1 MSCLPEK
8 AETLTRC
15 LYLLP
20 VLRHLSA
27 LQRPNSSAGLPATL
41 ATDLGFKGGGE
52 DFKTARRFIIREG
65 KKGQGEA
72 GQREGRAGGKSGRDR
87 KRSVAE
93 HELPISHWR

>member
-41 ATDLGFKGGGE
+41 ATDLGFKGGGRFQDCKAFYHQRGE
-52 DFKTARRFIIREG
+52 KRARRGRTERRQG
-65 KKGQGEA
+65 RGEEWKGQKEIC
-72 GQREGRAGGKSGRDR
+72 GRA
-87 KRSVAE
+87 
-93 HELPISHWR
+93 